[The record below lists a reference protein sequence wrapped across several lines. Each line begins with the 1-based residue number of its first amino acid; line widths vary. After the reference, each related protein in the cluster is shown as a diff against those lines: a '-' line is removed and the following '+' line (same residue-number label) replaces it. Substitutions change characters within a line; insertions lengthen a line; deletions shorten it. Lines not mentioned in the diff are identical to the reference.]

1 MRTNRIAQSL
11 TLHAALVLLL
21 VTCVPLIVSAQ
32 QDKLRIST
40 TEELAAEFAAVP
52 CKDRDR
58 QNAVKALFQKM
69 GASESAIAVESF
81 KNVENVV
88 LIKKGKTA
96 ERIVIGAHYD
106 KVSAGCGAVDNWTGI
121 VALAHLYRSLKDV
134 PGEKTLV
141 FVAFGKEEIG
151 LVGSRAM
158 VEAISKEQLGQYC
171 SMINIDSLGLAIPQ
185 LAKNMS
191 GGKLDTLAIEVAK
204 AMEMP
209 FSHGYISGGDSDS
222 SSFAAKKIPAITI
235 TGLSEDW
242 PKILHSDKDQSPKII
257 DLSVYLGYRLALAMI
272 LRLDQSSCNAYR

>member
-1 MRTNRIAQSL
+1 
-11 TLHAALVLLL
+11 
-21 VTCVPLIVSAQ
+21 
-32 QDKLRIST
+32 
-40 TEELAAEFAAVP
+40 
-52 CKDRDR
+52 
-58 QNAVKALFQKM
+58 M
-69 GASESAIAVESF
+69 GASQSDIAVESF

-121 VALAHLYRSLKDV
+121 VALAHLYRSLKNV

-158 VEAISKEQLGQYC
+158 VEAISKEQLDLYC